1 MPKSGVSVLFFCSL
15 RLRCLPRAMAAKP
28 DVDDGPIAAF
38 VVCGTRGDIQPALAL
53 ALGVCRD
60 LAFSSTHARASS
72 SSDHGSHAAAGAG
85 AGSGAGAGRGAGY
98 RSDAGAGS
106 NQPHTLSGIAS
117 GTTNRPWRVRFC
129 THASYEVGNW
139 LLQRGFYAVRV
150 HVRAT
155 S

>member
-1 MPKSGVSVLFFCSL
+1 
-15 RLRCLPRAMAAKP
+15 MAAKP

-72 SSDHGSHAAAGAG
+72 GSDHGSHAAAGAG
-85 AGSGAGAGRGAGY
+85 AGSGAGAGRGEGY

-106 NQPHTLSGIAS
+106 HILPPEQEFSKSKEKIVINAS
-117 GTTNRPWRVRFC
+117 FLNEFM
-129 THASYEVGNW
+129 
-139 LLQRGFYAVRV
+139 FYL
-150 HVRAT
+150 
-155 S
+155 

>member
-85 AGSGAGAGRGAGY
+85 AGSGAGAGRGEGY

-106 NQPHTLSGIAS
+106 NQPRTLSGIAS
-117 GTTNRPWRVRFC
+117 SSNKRPWRVRFC